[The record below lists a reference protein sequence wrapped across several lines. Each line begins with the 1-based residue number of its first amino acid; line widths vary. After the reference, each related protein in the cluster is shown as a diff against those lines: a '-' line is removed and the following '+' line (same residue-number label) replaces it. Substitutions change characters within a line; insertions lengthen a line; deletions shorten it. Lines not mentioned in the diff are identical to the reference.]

1 MTTANS
7 SSEPCAFCAIVAS
20 TESADI
26 VFESDTTLAFLD
38 RRPLFHGH
46 TLVVPRRH
54 VVTLGDLPADEVGPF
69 WLEVQHI
76 SRVMPVLLDAQGTF
90 VACNNTVSQSVAH
103 LHVHV
108 VPRTKGDGLRGFFW
122 PRTSYGDGEA
132 ERVSSLLRRG
142 LSAQSQ

>member
-1 MTTANS
+1 MADAGS
-7 SSEPCAFCAIVAS
+7 SSEQCAFCAILAA
-20 TESADI
+20 TESADV
-26 VFESDTTLAFLD
+26 VFESATTLAFLD

-54 VVTLGDLPADEVGPF
+54 VVTLGDLWADEVGPF
-69 WLEVQHI
+69 WLDVQHI
-76 SRVMPVLLDAQGTF
+76 SRAMPALLDAQGTF
-90 VACNNTVSQSVAH
+90 VACNNTVSQTVAH

-122 PRTSYGDGEA
+122 PRTSYGDGQA
-132 ERVSSLLRRG
+132 EGIASLLRRG

>member
-26 VFESDTTLAFLD
+26 VFESDSTLAFLD